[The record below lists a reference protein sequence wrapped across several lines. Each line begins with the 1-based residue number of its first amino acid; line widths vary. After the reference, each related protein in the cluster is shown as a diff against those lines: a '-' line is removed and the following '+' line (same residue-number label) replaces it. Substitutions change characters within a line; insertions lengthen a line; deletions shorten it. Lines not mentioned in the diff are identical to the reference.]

1 MMRLMSDSLR
11 RHAAAVVLAAAAG
24 VLPAA
29 HAQDA
34 PRAAGASPAAPAR
47 DVRWVVLHLPGPA
60 WQPGKGLFEQ
70 PGVREHVEHYR
81 KLLAAGKLALGG
93 PHLDARGG
101 GMMIPAAGVP
111 EAEIRQFAAE
121 DPAVRSGLL
130 VAEVRPWL
138 IGMRP

>member
-1 MMRLMSDSLR
+1 MIPTPQPGR
-11 RHAAAVVLAAAAG
+11 RHAAAVFVAIAAL
-24 VLPAA
+24 LPGA

-34 PRAAGASPAAPAR
+34 PRAAGAPPAAPVR

-60 WQPGKGLFEQ
+60 WQPGKGMFEQ

-101 GMMIPAAGVP
+101 GMMIPAAGVT
-111 EAEIRQFAAE
+111 EAEIRQFAAD